1 MSRIKARTKQERR
14 PLSCVL
20 PEGLCLSK
28 RFRKHR
34 SEAKGACAS
43 FVVPDV
49 DLVNFVQASSGV
61 FCAVMR
67 TGIRNE
73 RVVTFSLE
81 E

>member
-1 MSRIKARTKQERR
+1 MSRIKARTKQDRR

-28 RFRKHR
+28 RFRKHKR
-34 SEAKGACAS
+34 EAKGASAS

-49 DLVNFVQASSGV
+49 DLVNFIQTSSGV

-67 TGIRNE
+67 AGINNE
-73 RVVTFSLE
+73 RIVTFSLE